1 MSTPVIGID
10 LGTTN
15 SVVSYT
21 DGAGVTHVVA
31 DENGDRIVPSVVQ
44 FGSDGSVVVGK
55 NAKAYAKVEPD
66 RVASVFKRGMGDSTF
81 LPDGSD
87 FVVDGVTH
95 TPEQLSALVLKK
107 LADVASRELGAP
119 ATRAVITVPHYFGE
133 PERAATRSA
142 GEIAGLEVVQIIN
155 EPTAAAIARGADGE
169 GDASGRLLVFDL
181 GGGTFD
187 VTVME
192 YGAGRE
198 MTVIAS
204 RRRPRAR
211 RRRLRPQDRRADDR
225 GRARR
230 ARDRARGRSVAAGR
244 CVRPGRGAQEGALDG
259 RQARDGRCRWAGG
272 RSCSS

>member
-87 FVVDGVTH
+87 FVVDGVA
-95 TPEQLSALVLKK
+95 PRPSSCRRSC
-107 LADVASRELGAP
+107 SRSLP
-119 ATRAVITVPHYFGE
+119 TS
-133 PERAATRSA
+133 RAAS
-142 GEIAGLEVVQIIN
+142 
-155 EPTAAAIARGADGE
+155 
-169 GDASGRLLVFDL
+169 S
-181 GGGTFD
+181 
-187 VTVME
+187 
-192 YGAGRE
+192 
-198 MTVIAS
+198 
-204 RRRPRAR
+204 AR
-211 RRRLRPQDRRADDR
+211 RRR
-225 GRARR
+225 AR
-230 ARDRARGRSVAAGR
+230 
-244 CVRPGRGAQEGALDG
+244 
-259 RQARDGRCRWAGG
+259 
-272 RSCSS
+272 